1 MEMQIQRFLLG
12 RFLPGTLA
20 AAVSVF
26 VLPMESNSLATGGA
40 PNAVASPAT
49 IDQTLTRD
57 AVSEAANR
65 LNSPRFSE
73 REAASRDLLA
83 ARAPAVA
90 ALLEVAKEGS
100 LEAAVRAVGILEAI
114 YVSSGDFEEI
124 ATEQFLSEFDDLI
137 RAYLWID
144 LREAQTTA
152 DAAEFA
158 LDELERI
165 GRPAVAERADVVL
178 QSHYEIRERRAI
190 SEIERLHGKT
200 IFGGTTSPPAAFWNP
215 RFNPAPL
222 PNEPQ
227 RDAAKG
233 RGELTMVIIGPK
245 WTGGDDGLKHVARL
259 KRLHSLYRIE
269 GKQVTDN
276 GMMRLRAA
284 LPGLEIQ
291 VRAAAKLGIEHRPD
305 LMSPGVE
312 QGCMI
317 ESVKPG
323 EAAANAGLRSRDV
336 ILRFAGQT
344 VVNFDSLIEI
354 LHHYNPGDTVEA
366 TISRNEDLKTVQL
379 TLTGWD

>member
-1 MEMQIQRFLLG
+1 
-12 RFLPGTLA
+12 
-20 AAVSVF
+20 
-26 VLPMESNSLATGGA
+26 
-40 PNAVASPAT
+40 
-49 IDQTLTRD
+49 
-57 AVSEAANR
+57 
-65 LNSPRFSE
+65 
-73 REAASRDLLA
+73 
-83 ARAPAVA
+83 
-90 ALLEVAKEGS
+90 
-100 LEAAVRAVGILEAI
+100 
-114 YVSSGDFEEI
+114 
-124 ATEQFLSEFDDLI
+124 
-137 RAYLWID
+137 
-144 LREAQTTA
+144 
-152 DAAEFA
+152 
-158 LDELERI
+158 
-165 GRPAVAERADVVL
+165 VAERADVVL

>member
-1 MEMQIQRFLLG
+1 MRMYRFFLG
-12 RFLPGTLA
+12 RFFLGTIA
-20 AAVSVF
+20 AAAWFFLPIETNSVT
-26 VLPMESNSLATGGA
+26 AGGT
-40 PNAVASPAT
+40 PNAPAQQLAVVDRAT
-49 IDQTLTRD
+49 THD
-57 AVSEAANR
+57 AVTGAAVR
-65 LNSPRFSE
+65 LDSPRFTE
-73 REAASRDLLA
+73 REAASNELLA
-83 ARAPAVA
+83 AGAPAVA
-90 ALLEVAKEGS
+90 ALLDVAKEGS

-114 YVSSGDFEEI
+114 YVSAGDVEEST
-124 ATEQFLSEFDDLI
+124 TEEFWCEFNDLI
-137 RAYLWID
+137 RAYLWLD

-158 LDELERI
+158 LDELERS
-165 GRPAVAERADVVL
+165 GRPAVAARAEVVL

-190 SEIERLHGKT
+190 AEIERLHGKAL
-200 IFGGTTSPPAAFWNP
+200 FGSVSPVVFWNP
-215 RFNPAPL
+215 RVNPAPM
-222 PNEPQ
+222 PNELQ
-227 RDAAKG
+227 REATKG

-245 WTGGDDGLKHVARL
+245 WTGGDEGLKHVARL
-259 KRLHSLYRIE
+259 KRLHTLYRIE

-305 LMSPGVE
+305 PLGPAVE

-317 ESVKPG
+317 ETVKPG

-344 VVNFDSLIEI
+344 VINFDSLIEI
-354 LHHYNPGDTVEA
+354 LRHYNPGDSVEA
-366 TISRNEDLKTVQL
+366 EILRNEQPMTFQL